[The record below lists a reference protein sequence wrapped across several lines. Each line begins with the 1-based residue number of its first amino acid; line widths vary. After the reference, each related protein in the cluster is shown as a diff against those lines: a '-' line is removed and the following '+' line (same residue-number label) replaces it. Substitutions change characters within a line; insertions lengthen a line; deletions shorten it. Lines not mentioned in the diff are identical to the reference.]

1 MASDLA
7 PVLPF
12 PKRLGFCPQCGWR
25 HPDPNIKLITH
36 CPECDA
42 APLYPWKCPECGEKH
57 EATAKDLV
65 RWSLTTRRHPSRG
78 IRFGFPPKI
87 DIEIENNRGVVVV
100 GCPECK
106 REMRISFDRLQR
118 EREVSCVCG
127 ETDFTISASQ
137 LAELQ
142 EIVDAY
148 S

>member
-42 APLYPWKCPECGEKH
+42 APLYPWKCPECGEMQ
-57 EATAKDLV
+57 EATAKDLI

-78 IRFGFPPKI
+78 IRFGFHNACPSCA
-87 DIEIENNRGVVVV
+87 DDAGNLEIPDEVT
-100 GCPECK
+100 PE
-106 REMRISFDRLQR
+106 
-118 EREVSCVCG
+118 
-127 ETDFTISASQ
+127 
-137 LAELQ
+137 
-142 EIVDAY
+142 
-148 S
+148 